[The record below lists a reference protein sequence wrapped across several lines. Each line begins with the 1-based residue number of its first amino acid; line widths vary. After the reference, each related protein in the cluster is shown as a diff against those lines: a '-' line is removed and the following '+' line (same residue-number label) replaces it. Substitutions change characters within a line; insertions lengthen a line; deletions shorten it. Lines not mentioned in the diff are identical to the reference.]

1 MGRVLRIF
9 ETFIGRRM
17 GLKLNKGLLAALLIL
32 LVWGCVAPTEK
43 EDSFSHGAVQ
53 LNLIKGETTQNEVI
67 QKFGPPNI
75 ATLDGDGNEIWTYQ
89 KRARISQ
96 SSIENATITLGEGT
110 STSTSGTVR
119 AMTLII
125 KFDESKIVSDFKSM
139 YSSF

>member
-1 MGRVLRIF
+1 MELLR
-9 ETFIGRRM
+9 
-17 GLKLNKGLLAALLIL
+17 NKGLFAVLLIL
-32 LVWGCVAPTEK
+32 FVWGCVAPPEPDK
-43 EDSFSHGAVQ
+43 SFTHGAVQ

-89 KRARISQ
+89 RRASVSQ
-96 SSIENATITLGEGT
+96 SSVENATITLGEGA
-110 STSTSGTVR
+110 SSNIAGTMR

-125 KFDESKIVSDFKSM
+125 KFDESKIVADFKSM

>member
-1 MGRVLRIF
+1 
-9 ETFIGRRM
+9 M
-17 GLKLNKGLLAALLIL
+17 GLKHNKGLLAALLIL
-32 LVWGCVAPTEK
+32 FVWGCVAPVEK
-43 EDSFSHGAVQ
+43 EDSFSHGSVQ

-89 KRARISQ
+89 KRGSVSQ
-96 SSIENATITLGEGT
+96 SSVENATITLGEGT
-110 STSTSGTVR
+110 SSSSSSGSIR

-125 KFDESKIVSDFKSM
+125 KFDESKIVADFKSM